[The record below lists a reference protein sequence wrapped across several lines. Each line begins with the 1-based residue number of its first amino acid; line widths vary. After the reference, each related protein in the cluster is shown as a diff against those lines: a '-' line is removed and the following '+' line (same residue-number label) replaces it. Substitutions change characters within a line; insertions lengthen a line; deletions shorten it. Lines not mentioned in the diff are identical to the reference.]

1 MTLETIGTFLG
12 GLGALI
18 AGIAQLITA
27 LGNKKTQ
34 EEEDTCSGADAPPR
48 MIYAWASV

>member
-1 MTLETIGTFLG
+1 MTLESIGTLLG

-34 EEEDTCSGADAPPR
+34 EEEDTCSGAAAPPR
-48 MIYAWASV
+48 MSYAFPSL